1 MNDSRRATLAA
12 EGYRLPEDL
21 TPDPP
26 SPGAESPR
34 VLAGGTDA
42 LLGAVHPVTF
52 GQRLS
57 QLTPR
62 IWVTPLVIAAN
73 IAVYLWMTL
82 HGASAFAP
90 SPATILAWGA
100 NYGPR
105 TSAEPWRLFS
115 SMFVH
120 IGLLHIA
127 FNMLVLYDIGR
138 LMERLLGN
146 LGMAA
151 LYLTSGLAGS
161 LLAVLVHPYIISA
174 GASGAIFG
182 LYGGLLGL
190 LASRRLAI
198 PGSVLKGLR
207 NSTLAFV
214 AYNLLFGAVVPG
226 IDLTCH
232 IGGLAS
238 GFLCGLAVAQPLDPR
253 ALPGRPIRAVFLAL
267 LSVGVLA
274 AAGHLPRY
282 PDLESDVSRFA
293 RTEHDTLTE
302 LRSGFQRWQHGKESR
317 VQLAT
322 ELRRHIVPPWRQ
334 AKLEFAGMKN
344 LPAPQAKTVRAL
356 LFYLDARLEALDTL
370 EQALR
375 LDDGHRFSQGIAEL
389 RRSEQIAEQFG
400 APATR

>member
-1 MNDSRRATLAA
+1 MAGRW
-12 EGYRLPEDL
+12 
-21 TPDPP
+21 
-26 SPGAESPR
+26 PR
-34 VLAGGTDA
+34 QFLAGGTES
-42 LLGAVHPVTF
+42 LLGAIQPVTF

-57 QLTPR
+57 RLTPR
-62 IWVTPLVIAAN
+62 IWVTPAVIAVN
-73 IAVYLWMTL
+73 VAVYLWMTL
-82 HGASAFAP
+82 HGASAFDP
-90 SPATILAWGA
+90 TPATILAWGA

-105 TSAEPWRLFS
+105 TSIEPWRLFS

-120 IGLLHIA
+120 VGLLHIA

-146 LGMAA
+146 WGLAA

-161 LLAVLVHPYIISA
+161 LLAVFVHPYVISA

-190 LASRRLAI
+190 LASRRLEI

-214 AYNLLFGAVVPG
+214 AYNLLFGVAVPG

-232 IGGLAS
+232 VGGLAS
-238 GFLCGLAVAQPLDPR
+238 GFLCGLVVAQPLDPR
-253 ALPGRPIRAVFLAL
+253 SLPGRPIRAAFLAML
-267 LSVGVLA
+267 GVGVLL

-282 PDLESDVSRFA
+282 PDLEGIVSSFA

-302 LRSGFQRWQHGKESR
+302 LQTGFRRWQHGQESR
-317 VQLAT
+317 RKLAV
-322 ELRRHIVPPWRQ
+322 ELRQRIIPPWRQ
-334 AKLEFAGMKN
+334 AKFEFAGMKN
-344 LPAPQAKTVRAL
+344 LPGPQAKTVGAL
-356 LFYLDARLEALDTL
+356 LWYIDARLAALDTL

-375 LDDGHRFSQGIAEL
+375 LDDGHRFARGLAEL

-400 APATR
+400 APASK